1 MTAAFIR
8 LIAAA
13 LCVSMAQQAF
23 AQNTSTPPELK
34 QPTQSAPKDSPSN
47 PEYWGAIAF
56 TADGSFAMSW
66 KKESKA
72 EAETDVAVRCAKFGR
87 GGCETGSFSGEICVG
102 LATYIG
108 SHSGRRWKLSF
119 TGGAD
124 SSAAAQQKALD
135 RCNADQ
141 RSRGRCQLRTVAC
154 ADGR

>member
-8 LIAAA
+8 L
-13 LCVSMAQQAF
+13 MAVTLLASLVQQAF
-23 AQNTSTPPELK
+23 AQSTPAPPAAN
-34 QPTQSAPKDSPSN
+34 QFAQSAPKDSPSK

-56 TADGSFAMSW
+56 TADGSFATSC

-72 EAETDVAVRCAKFGR
+72 EAEADVAVRCAKFGR
-87 GGCETGSFSGEICVG
+87 GGCETGSFSGELCVG

-124 SSAAAQQKALD
+124 TSAGAQQKALD
-135 RCNADQ
+135 RCNDDR

>member
-1 MTAAFIR
+1 MFP
-8 LIAAA
+8 L
-13 LCVSMAQQAF
+13 
-23 AQNTSTPPELK
+23 
-34 QPTQSAPKDSPSN
+34 PSK

-56 TADGSFAMSW
+56 TADGSFATSW

-72 EAETDVAVRCAKFGR
+72 EAEADVATRCAKFGR

-124 SSAAAQQKALD
+124 TSAGAQQKALE
-135 RCNADQ
+135 RCNDDR

>member
-8 LIAAA
+8 LMAIAFC
-13 LCVSMAQQAF
+13 LSQVPQAF
-23 AQNTSTPPELK
+23 AQDTPAPPALI
-34 QPTQSAPKDSPSN
+34 QWAQSAPKDSPSR
-47 PEYWGAIAF
+47 PEYRGAIAF
-56 TADGSFAMSW
+56 TADGSFATSW

-72 EAETDVAVRCAKFGR
+72 EAEADVAIRCAKFGR
-87 GGCETGSFSGEICVG
+87 GGCETGSFSGELCVG

-119 TGGAD
+119 TGGAT
-124 SSAAAQQKALD
+124 SSAGAQQKALD
-135 RCNADQ
+135 RCNDDR